1 MVFLWLWTLIG
12 PETGFHVPAP
22 PLWSPRMEWLHLGQ
36 EMAGSRL
43 LGIRS
48 LTKGNEFDIEK
59 AFNMFVNQARNG
71 LKLP

>member
-1 MVFLWLWTLIG
+1 
-12 PETGFHVPAP
+12 
-22 PLWSPRMEWLHLGQ
+22 MEWLHLGQ